1 MTRAAIGALQGTY
14 AGSAR
19 GNNSRRHDLTLR
31 NLLNSA
37 TQELAMNSRINSENE
52 QIDRKTL
59 RAVCDGVGE
68 RLQQY
73 MRPEPTLPGHLQH
86 LMDELRQR
94 DNNFH

>member
-1 MTRAAIGALQGTY
+1 M
-14 AGSAR
+14 
-19 GNNSRRHDLTLR
+19 
-31 NLLNSA
+31 SA

-73 MRPEPTLPGHLQH
+73 MRPEPTLPSHLEQ
-86 LMDELRQR
+86 LLEELRRR
-94 DNNFH
+94 DNSLH